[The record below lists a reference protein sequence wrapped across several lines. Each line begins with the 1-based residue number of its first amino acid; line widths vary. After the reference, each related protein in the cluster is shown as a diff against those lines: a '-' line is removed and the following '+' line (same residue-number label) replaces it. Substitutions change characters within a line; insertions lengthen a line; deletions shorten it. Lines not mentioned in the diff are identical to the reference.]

1 MGSFSSTGCSVLES
15 PDLPSPYAEPNH
27 VGIVRCAIEVDDL
40 GAAHEILKRST
51 WAQQYPI
58 LTGGIEEWDFGPQWG
73 ARRVLNFKDPEGVAF
88 QLVEQPGSRSVC
100 CTLMAEAL
108 SSAESRCINRR

>member
-1 MGSFSSTGCSVLES
+1 MDWLHWLES

-27 VGIVRCAIEVDDL
+27 VGIVRCAIEVDNLD
-40 GAAHEILKRST
+40 AVHEILKRST

-58 LTGGIEEWDFGPQWG
+58 LMGGIEEWDFGPQWG

-88 QLVEQPGSRSVC
+88 QLVEQPGSRLGV
-100 CTLMAEAL
+100 LHPYGRGAQFG
-108 SSAESRCINRR
+108 